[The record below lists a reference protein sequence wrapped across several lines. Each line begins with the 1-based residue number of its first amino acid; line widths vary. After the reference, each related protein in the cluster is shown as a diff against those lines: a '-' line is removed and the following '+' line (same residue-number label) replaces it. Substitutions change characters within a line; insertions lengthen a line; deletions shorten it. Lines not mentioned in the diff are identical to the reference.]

1 MSGFGEEKVVKKRFI
16 KIAILFFVCV
26 LGISFSACSVK
37 DNGGGSA
44 SNNLTSASSTS
55 KNSTTISSSVNS
67 VIYGSA
73 SDNSVV
79 KNSASDDDKTFDS
92 SSSNGESS
100 KDEEGEKYSEKGIFF
115 SSFATVGGDGSFERP
130 YNSLEK
136 ISVVEFEAGTH
147 IYIERG
153 SKFFGSLAVSDAHG
167 TKNEPIVVTAYGE
180 GEKPK
185 IDGNDLSGGG
195 VLYISNC
202 DNLIVEQL
210 ELFDSAT
217 SEGDRRGALITCDN
231 NKGTEEVVTYKNIT
245 LKDLYIHD
253 INGFRDAENSGMAME
268 SKITGGI
275 HVWSNDGLGRID
287 GLNIVGCEIS
297 NVSNVGIATWYHVER
312 KDSGSVTVKKVSPY
326 DGYFNNYAHLN
337 VLIKDNEINFIG
349 KNAIFARHLYGGVI
363 EYNVIH
369 DTAIHCVSGNTIVTS
384 YVDGTIVQYN
394 EGYRN
399 MASPRPSDGKY
410 QDGCMLDA
418 DLASKDTIWQ
428 YNYSHDNSFGLFL
441 NCTYNNSNFKDVATV
456 RYNLSVNDKGNKG
469 VIYINYA
476 SNGIYVYNNTIVTST
491 DTEYVIQSNAERK
504 SFFYNNLIYN
514 RSPKAKFLVEDG
526 CGLKASNNLIF
537 NENNCNISGLD
548 YFKSVNENGI
558 YDKNPLFLGQLPTE
572 SVLGI
577 KNLDCYKLANNSPAL
592 NGGKNLG
599 EFKDFFGNDYKNSI
613 GFYCGN

>member
-1 MSGFGEEKVVKKRFI
+1 MKKIIIFI
-16 KIAILFFVCV
+16 LLICFFA
-26 LGISFSACSVK
+26 LHFSACSQ
-37 DNGGGSA
+37 NGETSNKA
-44 SNNLTSASSTS
+44 SENSVSVSKTSIEKSSNENLTNSKNNSS
-55 KNSTTISSSVNS
+55 KNSTTTNSVANSIANSVNTSINGS
-67 VIYGSA
+67 V
-73 SDNSVV
+73 N
-79 KNSASDDDKTFDS
+79 NE
-92 SSSNGESS
+92 ESS
-100 KDEEGEKYSEKGIFF
+100 IKYSEKGVFF
-115 SSFATVGGDGSFERP
+115 SSLANSNGNGSYEKP
-130 YNSLEK
+130 YNSLTDLSK
-136 ISVVEFEAGTH
+136 VKFEPGTH
-147 IYIERG
+147 LYFERG
-153 SKFFGSLAVSDAHG
+153 SSFLGSLAINDVKGSV
-167 TKNEPIVVTAYGE
+167 NSPVVITAYGK
-180 GEKPK
+180 GERPK
-185 IDGNDLSGGG
+185 IDGNNLVGSG

-202 DNLIVEQL
+202 ENIIVEEL

-217 SEGDRRGALITCDN
+217 TENDRRGVLITCDN
-231 NKGTEEVVTYKNIT
+231 NENSQEIITYKNIT
-245 LKDLYIHD
+245 LNNLYVHD
-253 INGFRDAENSGMAME
+253 INGYCDAENSGMAMT

-275 HVWSNDGLGRID
+275 HVWSNDGLGRVDNLKIT
-287 GLNIVGCEIS
+287 NCQIS
-297 NVSNVGIATWYHVER
+297 NVSNVGLATWYHVVR
-312 KDSGSVTVKKVSPY
+312 KDNSVTIKKVSPY
-326 DGYFNNYAHLN
+326 DADFYNYAHLN
-337 VLIKDNEINFIG
+337 VHVDNNQINYIG
-349 KNAIFARHLYGGVI
+349 KNAIFARHLYGGII
-363 EYNVIH
+363 ENNVIH
-369 DTAIHCVSGNTIVTS
+369 DTAIRCVSGNTIVTS